1 VICSPTQAVERT
13 DTTLS
18 HGPAAHRQIVTRLDT
33 HGRSGTLMKRM
44 IASLCGFFIVGIA
57 LLAQSIDLQAYS
69 KCTGFALSTEPPPPE
84 AVQTCLNPARQGLPG
99 AQYALAAILL
109 AQSKS
114 GPPPD
119 AIEWLEKA
127 VRAGHPPA
135 AHLLA
140 AIYLRSGQQDL
151 QARGRELL
159 KFAVCSGYPPAQTMR
174 SIIVSDNAQLDCA
187 GSGPVSFNGTWTSS
201 LKWVQQSPVLGSA
214 PELRLT
220 LSNNE
225 VKIYMHS
232 GQEWIEVKPGKFEVR
247 QADDTL
253 VISTL
258 DSGWDLDGKW
268 VESWTIH
275 LLRLSDKEAL
285 INFVRTVNNLHMPA
299 ASTLKVLTS
308 VAEGKAIRSG
318 K

>member
-1 VICSPTQAVERT
+1 
-13 DTTLS
+13 
-18 HGPAAHRQIVTRLDT
+18 
-33 HGRSGTLMKRM
+33 
-44 IASLCGFFIVGIA
+44 
-57 LLAQSIDLQAYS
+57 
-69 KCTGFALSTEPPPPE
+69 
-84 AVQTCLNPARQGLPG
+84 LPG

-114 GPPPD
+114 DPPPD

-127 VRAGHPPA
+127 VRTGHPPA

-151 QARGRELL
+151 QTRGRELL
-159 KFAVCSGYPPAQTMR
+159 KFSVCSGYPPAQAMR
-174 SIIVSDNAQLDCA
+174 SIIVSDNAQLDCTA
-187 GSGPVSFNGTWTSS
+187 FGPVSFNGTWSSS
-201 LKWVQQSPVLGSA
+201 LKWVQQSPASGSA

-225 VKIYMHS
+225 VKVYMHS
-232 GQEWIEVKPGKFEVR
+232 GQEWIEVKAGKFEVR
-247 QADDTL
+247 QADDSL
-253 VISTL
+253 VISAL

-268 VESWTIH
+268 IESLTIH

-308 VAEGKAIRSG
+308 VAEGKAIWSS